1 MRPGAHIKAAAEVLG
16 EVLERHRPV
25 ASTLSDWG
33 KSHRFAGSGDR
44 STIGNLVY
52 DALRRRRSLA
62 AQMAAD
68 TPRAIALAAAP
79 HALGLS
85 VAAVAAG
92 ADGSPHALEPLSEAE
107 LAGLSRPVPADA
119 PASVRGD
126 YPDWLEPA
134 FARAFGEAA
143 AEEGAALARRAP
155 VDLRVNALKA
165 DRDKVLKA
173 LARFS
178 PIPTPLSPLGVRL
191 PAPDGPGRQPNVE
204 AEIGHGRGW
213 YEVQDEG
220 SQIAALMACAGP
232 REQVLDIC
240 AGAGGKTLAFAAA
253 MRNTGQVYAYDGDAL
268 RLRPILER
276 LKRAGVRNAQVLQ
289 AGDSAALAALGP
301 RFDMVFVD
309 APCTGTGAW
318 RRRPDAKWRLKPA
331 NLPQR
336 EQEQA
341 ALLET
346 AAALVKPGG
355 RLVYATCSLLP
366 QENGDQVATFLAN
379 HSDFATL
386 PWRDSW
392 RAGVGSEPPASADG
406 SDASL
411 LLTPAR
417 HGTDG
422 FFVAVLGRNK

>member
-1 MRPGAHIKAAAEVLG
+1 
-16 EVLERHRPV
+16 VLEKHRAV

-44 STIGNLVY
+44 ATIGNLVY

-62 AQMAAD
+62 AQMGAD
-68 TPRAIALAAAP
+68 TPLAVALAAAP
-79 HALGLS
+79 WALGLS
-85 VAAVAAG
+85 AAAVIAS
-92 ADGSPHALEPLSEAE
+92 ADGSPHAVEPLSEAE
-107 LAGLSRPVPADA
+107 QAGLSRQVPADA

-126 YPDWLEPA
+126 YPDWLEPS

-143 AEEGAALARRAP
+143 AQEGAALARRAP
-155 VDLRVNALKA
+155 VDLRVNTLKA
-165 DRDKVLKA
+165 DREKVLKA
-173 LARFS
+173 LARFNA
-178 PIPTPLSPLGVRL
+178 IPAPLSPVGVRL
-191 PAPDGPGRQPNVE
+191 PAPEGPGRQPNVE

-220 SQIAALMACAGP
+220 SQIAALMACAAP

-240 AGAGGKTLAFAAA
+240 AGSGGKTLALAAA
-253 MRNTGQVYAYDGDAL
+253 MRNTGQIYAYDDEAV

-289 AGDSAALAALGP
+289 AGDAAALTALGP
-301 RFDMVFVD
+301 RFDLVFVD

-318 RRRPDAKWRLKPA
+318 RRRPDTKWRLRPA

-336 EQEQA
+336 EQEQS

-355 RLVYATCSLLP
+355 RLVYATCSVLP
-366 QENGDQVATFLAN
+366 QENGDQIAAFLAN
-379 HSDFATL
+379 HSGFETL
-386 PWRDSW
+386 PWREAW
-392 RAGVGSEPPASADG
+392 QAGVGGEPPVSADG
-406 SDASL
+406 SEAGL

-422 FFVAVLGRNK
+422 FFIAVLGRKK

>member
-1 MRPGAHIKAAAEVLG
+1 MRPGAHIKAAV
-16 EVLERHRPV
+16 EVLEEVLEKHRPV
-25 ASTLSDWG
+25 AGTLADWG

-44 STIGNLVY
+44 ATIGNLVY

-68 TPRAIALAAAP
+68 APRAIALAAAP
-79 HALGLS
+79 WALGLS
-85 VAAVAAG
+85 VAAVAAS
-92 ADGSPHALEPLSEAE
+92 ADGSPHALEPLSETE
-107 LAGLSRPVPADA
+107 QAGLSRQVPADA
-119 PASVRGD
+119 PAPVRGD
-126 YPDWLEPA
+126 YPDWLEPS
-134 FARAFGEAA
+134 FVRAFGEAA

-155 VDLRVNALKA
+155 VDLRVNTLKA
-165 DRDKVLKA
+165 DREKVLKA
-173 LARFS
+173 LARFN
-178 PIPTPLSPLGVRL
+178 PIPAPLSPVGVRL

-213 YEVQDEG
+213 YEVQDES
-220 SQIAALMACAGP
+220 SQIAALMAGAAP

-240 AGAGGKTLAFAAA
+240 AGSGGKTLALAAA
-253 MRNTGQVYAYDGDAL
+253 MRNTGQIYAYDDEAL

-289 AGDSAALAALGP
+289 AGDSAALTALGA
-301 RFDMVFVD
+301 RFDLVFVD

-318 RRRPDAKWRLKPA
+318 RRRPDAKWRLRPA

-336 EQEQA
+336 EQEQS
-341 ALLET
+341 ALLAT

-355 RLVYATCSLLP
+355 RLVYATCSVLP
-366 QENGDQVATFLAN
+366 QENGDQIAAFLAS
-379 HSDFATL
+379 HSGFETL

-392 RAGVGSEPPASADG
+392 RTGVGGEPPASADG
-406 SDASL
+406 SEATL

-422 FFVAVLGRNK
+422 FFIAVLRRKE